1 MSILT
6 KPQQEVYD
14 HPSRFRVIVAGRRFG
29 KSVLSC
35 NEILRALQV
44 APNQSVFYVAPY
56 LKMCRSIM
64 WPMLLDAIPKHMR
77 ETNKQELTI
86 KLKGYNSTITLAGAD
101 NADSLR
107 GISISFL
114 VCDEIQ
120 DIPIEVIDM
129 VLRPAMGDQMADGIF
144 IGTPKG
150 KGANTAYMLYMRGKT
165 EPDWESWHF
174 TTEQGGNVPREEI
187 EAARRVMSPKQ
198 FEQEYLASFVTM
210 MGRVYYAFDI
220 DESVNREIVDRG
232 GPILVGMDFNVSKM
246 CAALCQET
254 PEGHLEVFDEF
265 ALVDSNTREMCQTI
279 KDKYPNREI
288 IIYPDPAGSAR
299 KTSADLGRTDHT
311 IMKEEFKFTVLAKP
325 KHPKVVDRI
334 NNLNSLLKTAE
345 GDRKLK
351 ISTQCKEVIKCLDG
365 QVYKKDTSIPD
376 KDGGLDHMND
386 ALGYLVDYKYD
397 LVKHVVRMISLDY
410 SY

>member
-1 MSILT
+1 
-6 KPQQEVYD
+6 
-14 HPSRFRVIVAGRRFG
+14 
-29 KSVLSC
+29 
-35 NEILRALQV
+35 
-44 APNQSVFYVAPY
+44 
-56 LKMCRSIM
+56 M

-107 GISISFL
+107 GISVSFL

-120 DIPIEVIDM
+120 DIPIDVIDM

-150 KGANTAYMLYMRGKT
+150 KGDNTAYKLYMRGKT

-174 TTEQGGNVPREEI
+174 TTAEGGNVPKEEI

-220 DESVNREIVDRG
+220 DDSVDSEIEDLG
-232 GPILVGMDFNVSKM
+232 GPVLIGMDFNVSKM
-246 CAALCQET
+246 CAAVCQET
-254 PEGHLEVFDEF
+254 PQGHLEVFDEF
-265 ALVDSNTREMCQTI
+265 VLVDSNTREMCQTI
-279 KDKYPNREI
+279 KDKFPNREI

-299 KTSADLGRTDHT
+299 KTSADLGHTDHT
-311 IMKEEFKFTVLAKP
+311 IMGNEFGFTVLAKP

-334 NNLNSLLKTAE
+334 NNVNSLLKTAE
-345 GDRKLK
+345 GIRKLK
-351 ISTQCKEVIKCLDG
+351 VSPKCKEVIRCLDG
-365 QVYKKDTSIPD
+365 QVYKEGTSIPD
-376 KDGGLDHMND
+376 KDGGLDHIND

-397 LVKHVVRMISLDY
+397 LIKREVHLIQLDY